1 MIALVWLIPAF
12 PLAAFLIAG
21 LFGRRWLGHWTGV
34 IASAAVGLSALL
46 SIGVFLEVLGGK
58 EQTVVQLYRWIGVG
72 EFSVNVAAL
81 VDPLSAVMLLVV
93 TVVSFLIFV
102 YSNGYMAHDEGF
114 YRFFAWLSLFVFA
127 MLILVMADN
136 YLLMF
141 VGWEGVGLCSY
152 LLIGFWF
159 ERPEPY
165 LAAKKAFV
173 MNRIGD
179 WGYTIGI
186 ITIFL
191 VFGSMNFIDVFR
203 RLEVSAPAQA
213 TLTLICVALFFGA
226 TGKSAQIPLYTWLPD
241 AMEGPTPVSALIH
254 AATMVTSGVYLVA
267 RSMPL
272 FEVAG
277 PSLQIVGTIG
287 AVTAIFAA
295 TIALVQFDIKRVMA
309 YSTVSQLGYMFL
321 ALGVG
326 APIAAIF
333 HLATHAFFKA
343 LLFLGSGSVI
353 HGLGGEQDMRRMGG
367 LRRKM
372 PVTFWT
378 MLIAG
383 GALAALP
390 PLAGFWSKDE
400 ILGAAFVNGH
410 LVLYAIGIITAV
422 LTAFYV
428 TRALWMTFYGE
439 PRDHHLYDHAH
450 ESSRVMTLPL
460 VALAAGSAVLGIVI
474 GFPPGLGARARRPGL
489 TSRADRDRGQL
500 RAHDRRGS
508 PAGARGVRRLRR
520 RDPRLMTNVL
530 SLLVVIPLAGLVP
543 LFFFR
548 RDERAAKQVAITTT
562 LVELAV
568 SLWMLKQ
575 FVVGEAGVQLVERVD
590 WLPSLGISYLV
601 GVDGISVLL
610 VPLTT
615 LLTFISVLY
624 SSGGAIKTRIV
635 EYMTAFLLLEVGM
648 VGVFIALDLFLFY
661 IFFELM

>member
-1 MIALVWLIPAF
+1 MISLVWLIPAF
-12 PLAAFLIAG
+12 PLAAFLVNG
-21 LFGRRWLGHWTGV
+21 LFGRRWLGHLTGV
-34 IASAAVGLSALL
+34 IASVAVGLSALV

-58 EQTVVQLYRWIGVG
+58 TQTVVPLYRWIAVG
-72 EFSVNVAAL
+72 DFSINVSAL
-81 VDPLSAVMLLVV
+81 VDPLSSTMLLVV

-102 YSNGYMAHDEGF
+102 YSNGYMAHDAGF
-114 YRFFAWLSLFVFA
+114 YRFFTWLSLFVFA

-159 ERPEPY
+159 ERPAPY
-165 LAAKKAFV
+165 YAAKKAFV

-191 VFGSMNFIDVFR
+191 AFGSMNFRDVFN
-203 RLEVSAPAQA
+203 RLQASAMPRD

-226 TGKSAQIPLYTWLPD
+226 TGKSAQLPLYSWLPD

-272 FEVAG
+272 FEAAG
-277 PSLQIVGTIG
+277 PSLQVVGIVGAI
-287 AVTAIFAA
+287 TAIFAA

-326 APIAAIF
+326 APAAAIF

-353 HGLGGEQDMRRMGG
+353 HGLGGEQDMRKMGG

-378 MLIAG
+378 MLVAG

-400 ILGAAFVNGH
+400 ILGAAFVNGQFI
-410 LVLYAIGIITAV
+410 LYAIGILTAV

-439 PRDHHLYDHAH
+439 PRDHHLFDHAH
-450 ESSRVMTLPL
+450 ESPRVMTLPL
-460 VALAAGSAVLGIVI
+460 MALAVGSAVLGIVI
-474 GFPPGLGARARRPGL
+474 GFPPEQGFIHRFLSPVVEAAGVAERTPELATIVALAGVSVVAGAIGIAIGLSMYVRHRPDPAALTRAAGPVYRVLVNKYYVDELYDHRFVEAARAF
-489 TSRADRDRGQL
+489 
-500 RAHDRRGS
+500 
-508 PAGARGVRRLRR
+508 AGAAWAFDIHIIDGLANRLGWALAMGGQGLRR
-520 RDPRLMTNVL
+520 AQTG
-530 SLLVVIPLAGLVP
+530 VVGNYALTIVAGLLLILVAYGGY
-543 LFFFR
+543 
-548 RDERAAKQVAITTT
+548 AAGI
-562 LVELAV
+562 
-568 SLWMLKQ
+568 
-575 FVVGEAGVQLVERVD
+575 
-590 WLPSLGISYLV
+590 LG
-601 GVDGISVLL
+601 
-610 VPLTT
+610 
-615 LLTFISVLY
+615 
-624 SSGGAIKTRIV
+624 R
-635 EYMTAFLLLEVGM
+635 
-648 VGVFIALDLFLFY
+648 
-661 IFFELM
+661 

>member
-1 MIALVWLIPAF
+1 VISLVWLIPAF
-12 PLAAFLIAG
+12 PLAAFLACG
-21 LFGRRWLGHWTGV
+21 LFGRRWLGHMSGV
-34 IASAAVGLSALL
+34 IASVAVGLSALL
-46 SIGVFLEVLGGK
+46 SIGVFLEVLGGQT
-58 EQTVVQLYRWIGVG
+58 QTVVQLYRWIAVG
-72 EFSVNVAAL
+72 DFSINVSAL
-81 VDPLSAVMLLVV
+81 VDPLSSVMLLVV

-102 YSNGYMAHDEGF
+102 YSNGYMEHDAGF
-114 YRFFAWLSLFVFA
+114 YRFFTWLSLFVFA

-159 ERPEPY
+159 ERPAPY
-165 LAAKKAFV
+165 FAAKKAFV

-191 VFGSMNFIDVFR
+191 VFGSMNFIDVFK
-203 RLEVSAPAQA
+203 RLDESALPQG
-213 TLTLICVALFFGA
+213 TLTLICIALFFGA
-226 TGKSAQIPLYTWLPD
+226 TGKSAQLPLHSWLPD

-277 PSLQIVGTIG
+277 PSLQVVAVVGAI
-287 AVTAIFAA
+287 TAIFAA

-326 APIAAIF
+326 APVAAIF

-353 HGLGGEQDMRRMGG
+353 HGLGNEQDMRKMGG

-390 PLAGFWSKDE
+390 ALAGFWSKDE
-400 ILGAAFVNGH
+400 ILGAAFTNGH
-410 LVLYAIGIITAV
+410 VVLYAIGIVTAV

-450 ESSRVMTLPL
+450 ESPRVMTLPL
-460 VALAAGSAVLGIVI
+460 IALAVGSAALGIVI
-474 GFPPGLGARARRPGL
+474 GFPPEQGFIHRFLGPVVEAAGVAEHVPEIATIVALAAVSVVAGVIGIAIGVSMYVRHRPDPAAL
-489 TSRADRDRGQL
+489 T
-500 RAHDRRGS
+500 
-508 PAGARGVRRLRR
+508 
-520 RDPRLMTNVL
+520 
-530 SLLVVIPLAGLVP
+530 
-543 LFFFR
+543 
-548 RDERAAKQVAITTT
+548 RAAGPIYRVLVNKYYVDE
-562 LVELAV
+562 LYDHRFVELARAFAGASWAFDIHIIDGLANRLGWALAMGGQGLRRV
-568 SLWMLKQ
+568 Q
-575 FVVGEAGVQLVERVD
+575 TGAVGNYALTIVAG
-590 WLPSLGISYLV
+590 
-601 GVDGISVLL
+601 
-610 VPLTT
+610 
-615 LLTFISVLY
+615 
-624 SSGGAIKTRIV
+624 
-635 EYMTAFLLLEVGM
+635 LLLMLVAYG
-648 VGVFIALDLFLFY
+648 GYAAGILGR
-661 IFFELM
+661 

>member
-1 MIALVWLIPAF
+1 MISLVWLIPAF
-12 PLAAFLIAG
+12 PLAAFLVNG
-21 LFGRRWLGHWTGV
+21 LFGRRWLGHLTGV
-34 IASAAVGLSALL
+34 IASVAVGLSALV

-58 EQTVVQLYRWIGVG
+58 PQTVVPLYRWIAVG
-72 EFSVNVAAL
+72 DFSINVSAL
-81 VDPLSAVMLLVV
+81 VDPLSSTMLLVV

-102 YSNGYMAHDEGF
+102 YSNGYMAHDAGF
-114 YRFFAWLSLFVFA
+114 YRFFTWLSLFVFA

-159 ERPEPY
+159 ERPAPY
-165 LAAKKAFV
+165 YAAKKAFV

-191 VFGSMNFIDVFR
+191 AFGSMNFLDVFN
-203 RLEVSAPAQA
+203 RLQASAMPRD

-226 TGKSAQIPLYTWLPD
+226 TGKSAQLPLYSWLPD

-272 FEVAG
+272 FEAAG
-277 PSLQIVGTIG
+277 PSLQVVGIVGAI
-287 AVTAIFAA
+287 TAIFAA

-326 APIAAIF
+326 APAAAIF

-353 HGLGGEQDMRRMGG
+353 HGLGGEQDMRKMGG

-378 MLIAG
+378 MLVAG

-400 ILGAAFVNGH
+400 ILGAAFVNGQ
-410 LVLYAIGIITAV
+410 LILYAIGILTAV

-439 PRDHHLYDHAH
+439 PRDHHLFDHAH
-450 ESSRVMTLPL
+450 ESPRVMTLPL
-460 VALAAGSAVLGIVI
+460 SALAVGSAVLGIVI
-474 GFPPGLGARARRPGL
+474 GFPPEQGFIHRFLSPVVEAAGVAGRTPELAAIVAFAGVSVLAGAIGIAIGLSMYVRHRPDPAALTRAAGPVYRVLVNKYYVDELYDHRFVEAARAF
-489 TSRADRDRGQL
+489 
-500 RAHDRRGS
+500 
-508 PAGARGVRRLRR
+508 AGAAWAFDIHIIDGLANRLGWALAMGGQGLRR
-520 RDPRLMTNVL
+520 AQTG
-530 SLLVVIPLAGLVP
+530 VVGNYALTIVAGLLLILVAYGGY
-543 LFFFR
+543 
-548 RDERAAKQVAITTT
+548 AAGI
-562 LVELAV
+562 
-568 SLWMLKQ
+568 
-575 FVVGEAGVQLVERVD
+575 
-590 WLPSLGISYLV
+590 LG
-601 GVDGISVLL
+601 
-610 VPLTT
+610 
-615 LLTFISVLY
+615 
-624 SSGGAIKTRIV
+624 R
-635 EYMTAFLLLEVGM
+635 
-648 VGVFIALDLFLFY
+648 
-661 IFFELM
+661 

>member
-34 IASAAVGLSALL
+34 IASAAVGLSALI

-58 EQTVVQLYRWIGVG
+58 EQTVVSLYRWIAVG
-72 EFSVNVAAL
+72 DFSVSVSAL
-81 VDPLSAVMLLVV
+81 IDPLSSVMLLVV

-102 YSNGYMAHDEGF
+102 YSNGYMAHDAGF
-114 YRFFAWLSLFVFA
+114 YRFFTWLSLFVFA

-159 ERPEPY
+159 ERPAPY
-165 LAAKKAFV
+165 YAAKKAFV

-191 VFGSMNFIDVFR
+191 VFGSMNFVDVFK
-203 RLEVSAPAQA
+203 RLDESALPQG
-213 TLTLICVALFFGA
+213 TLTLICIALFFGA
-226 TGKSAQIPLYTWLPD
+226 TGKSAQLPLYSWLPD

-272 FEVAG
+272 FTVAG
-277 PSLQIVGTIG
+277 PSLQIVGVVG

-326 APIAAIF
+326 APVAAIF

-353 HGLGGEQDMRRMGG
+353 HGLGGEQDMRKMGG
-367 LRRKM
+367 LRRKL
-372 PVTFWT
+372 PVTYWT

-400 ILGAAFVNGH
+400 IVGAAFVSGQT
-410 LVLYAIGIITAV
+410 VLWAVGIITAV

-428 TRALWMTFYGE
+428 TRAMWLTFHGE

-450 ESSRVMTLPL
+450 ESPTVMTLPL
-460 VALAAGSAVLGIVI
+460 ILLAVGSATLGILI
-474 GFPPGLGARARRPGL
+474 GFPPDQGFIHSFLRPAVEVEGVEHTAEIGTILALAAVSVAAGLLGIAVGFLMYARHRPDPAAVTRAAGPLYTLLVNKYFVDELYDNRILGLGRAFFGVLWAFDVHVIDGIANGIGRLASIGGGGARRLQTGVVGNYALTVVVGL
-489 TSRADRDRGQL
+489 
-500 RAHDRRGS
+500 
-508 PAGARGVRRLRR
+508 
-520 RDPRLMTNVL
+520 
-530 SLLVVIPLAGLVP
+530 
-543 LFFFR
+543 
-548 RDERAAKQVAITTT
+548 
-562 LVELAV
+562 
-568 SLWMLKQ
+568 
-575 FVVGEAGVQLVERVD
+575 FVVLVAYGGYAAG
-590 WLPSLGISYLV
+590 
-601 GVDGISVLL
+601 
-610 VPLTT
+610 
-615 LLTFISVLY
+615 
-624 SSGGAIKTRIV
+624 
-635 EYMTAFLLLEVGM
+635 
-648 VGVFIALDLFLFY
+648 
-661 IFFELM
+661 IFKR

>member
-1 MIALVWLIPAF
+1 VIALVWLIPAF
-12 PLAAFLIAG
+12 PLAAFLING
-21 LFGRRWLGHWTGV
+21 LFGRRWLGHLTGL
-34 IASAAVGLSALL
+34 IATVAVGLSAVL

-58 EQTVVQLYRWIGVG
+58 TQTVVALYRWIAVG
-72 EFSVNVAAL
+72 EFSVNVSAL
-81 VDPLSAVMLLVV
+81 IDPLSSVMLLVV

-102 YSNGYMAHDEGF
+102 YSNGYMEHDAGF
-114 YRFFAWLSLFVFA
+114 YRFFTWLSLFVFA

-159 ERPEPY
+159 ERPAPY
-165 LAAKKAFV
+165 YAAKKAFV

-191 VFGSMNFIDVFR
+191 VFGSMNFLDVFK
-203 RLEVSAPAQA
+203 RLEESAPAQA
-213 TLTLICVALFFGA
+213 TLTLICIALFFGA
-226 TGKSAQIPLYTWLPD
+226 TGKSAQLPLYSWLPD

-277 PSLQIVGTIG
+277 PSLQVVGVVG
-287 AVTAIFAA
+287 AITAIFAA

-309 YSTVSQLGYMFL
+309 DSTVSQLCYMFL

-326 APIAAIF
+326 APVAAMF

-353 HGLGGEQDMRRMGG
+353 HGLGGEQDMRKMGG
-367 LRRKM
+367 LRRKL

-400 ILGAAFVNGH
+400 ILGAAFANGH
-410 LVLYAIGIITAV
+410 LVLYAVGIITAV

-450 ESSRVMTLPL
+450 ESPRVMTLPL
-460 VALAAGSAVLGIVI
+460 IALAVGSAVLGIVI
-474 GFPPGLGARARRPGL
+474 GFPPEQGFIHSFLAPVVEAAGVAEHAPELATIVALAVVSVVAGLIGIAVGVSMYVRHRPDPAALTRAAGPIYRVLVNKYYVDELYDHRFVEAARAF
-489 TSRADRDRGQL
+489 
-500 RAHDRRGS
+500 
-508 PAGARGVRRLRR
+508 AGASWAFDIHIIDGLANRLGWAFAMGGQGLRR
-520 RDPRLMTNVL
+520 VQTGIVGNYALTIV
-530 SLLVVIPLAGLVP
+530 AGL
-543 LFFFR
+543 LLML
-548 RDERAAKQVAITTT
+548 VAYGGYATGI
-562 LVELAV
+562 
-568 SLWMLKQ
+568 
-575 FVVGEAGVQLVERVD
+575 
-590 WLPSLGISYLV
+590 LG
-601 GVDGISVLL
+601 
-610 VPLTT
+610 
-615 LLTFISVLY
+615 
-624 SSGGAIKTRIV
+624 R
-635 EYMTAFLLLEVGM
+635 
-648 VGVFIALDLFLFY
+648 
-661 IFFELM
+661 

>member
-1 MIALVWLIPAF
+1 MISFVWLIPAF
-12 PLAAFLIAG
+12 PLAAFLIDG
-21 LFGRRWLGHWTGV
+21 LFGRRWLGHLTGL
-34 IASAAVGLSALL
+34 IATVAVGLSAVL

-58 EQTVVQLYRWIGVG
+58 TQTVVSLYRWIAVG
-72 EFSVNVAAL
+72 DFSINVSAL
-81 VDPLSAVMLLVV
+81 IDPLSSVMLLVV

-102 YSNGYMAHDEGF
+102 YSNGYLAHDAGF
-114 YRFFAWLSLFVFA
+114 YRFFTWLSLFVFA

-165 LAAKKAFV
+165 YAAKKAFV

-191 VFGSMNFIDVFR
+191 VFGSMNFVDVFK
-203 RLEVSAPAQA
+203 RLEESAPAQGV
-213 TLTLICVALFFGA
+213 LTLICIALFFGA
-226 TGKSAQIPLYTWLPD
+226 TGKSAQLPLYSWLPD

-272 FEVAG
+272 FEDAG
-277 PSLQIVGTIG
+277 PSLQVVGVVG
-287 AVTAIFAA
+287 AITAIFAA

-326 APIAAIF
+326 APVAAIF

-353 HGLGGEQDMRRMGG
+353 HGLGGEQDMRKMGG

-400 ILGAAFVNGH
+400 ILGAAFTNGH
-410 LVLYAIGIITAV
+410 LVLYVVGIITAV

-450 ESSRVMTLPL
+450 ESPRVMTLPL
-460 VALAAGSAVLGIVI
+460 VALAAGSAVLGIAI
-474 GFPPGLGARARRPGL
+474 GFPPEQGFIHSFLAPVVKAAGVTEHLPELATVVALAVVSVVAGVIGIAIGLSMYMRHRPDPAALTRAAGPIYRVLVNKYYVDELYDHRFVEAARAF
-489 TSRADRDRGQL
+489 
-500 RAHDRRGS
+500 
-508 PAGARGVRRLRR
+508 AGASWAFDIHIIDGLANRLGWALAMGGQGLRR
-520 RDPRLMTNVL
+520 VQTGVVGNYALTIVAGL
-530 SLLVVIPLAGLVP
+530 LLVLV
-543 LFFFR
+543 
-548 RDERAAKQVAITTT
+548 AYGGYASGI
-562 LVELAV
+562 
-568 SLWMLKQ
+568 
-575 FVVGEAGVQLVERVD
+575 
-590 WLPSLGISYLV
+590 LG
-601 GVDGISVLL
+601 
-610 VPLTT
+610 
-615 LLTFISVLY
+615 
-624 SSGGAIKTRIV
+624 R
-635 EYMTAFLLLEVGM
+635 
-648 VGVFIALDLFLFY
+648 
-661 IFFELM
+661 

>member
-1 MIALVWLIPAF
+1 MISLVWLIPAL
-12 PLAAFLIAG
+12 PLAAFLVNG
-21 LFGRRWLGHWTGV
+21 LFGRRWLGHLTGV

-46 SIGVFLEVLGGK
+46 AIGVFLEVLGGK
-58 EQTVVQLYRWIGVG
+58 TQTVVPLYRWIAVG
-72 EFSVNVAAL
+72 DFSINVSAL
-81 VDPLSAVMLLVV
+81 VDPLSSVMLLVV

-102 YSNGYMAHDEGF
+102 YSNGYMAHDAGF
-114 YRFFAWLSLFVFA
+114 YRFFTWLSLFVFA

-165 LAAKKAFV
+165 YAAKKAFV

-191 VFGSMNFIDVFR
+191 VFGSMNFGDVFG
-203 RLEVSAPAQA
+203 RLATSSMAQGP
-213 TLTLICVALFFGA
+213 LTLICLALFFGA
-226 TGKSAQIPLYTWLPD
+226 TGKSAQLPLYSWLPD

-272 FEVAG
+272 FEAAG
-277 PSLQIVGTIG
+277 PSLQVVGIVGAI
-287 AVTAIFAA
+287 TAIFAA

-326 APIAAIF
+326 APAAAIF

-353 HGLGGEQDMRRMGG
+353 HGLGGEQDMRKMGG

-400 ILGAAFVNGH
+400 ILGAAFVNGQ
-410 LVLYAIGIITAV
+410 LVLYAIGIVTAI

-450 ESSRVMTLPL
+450 ESPRVMTLPL
-460 VALAAGSAVLGIVI
+460 SALAVGSAVLGIAI
-474 GFPPGLGARARRPGL
+474 GFPPEQGFIHRFLAPVVEAAGVAERTPELVTIVALAGVSVAAGLIGIAIGVSMYVRHRPDPAALTRAAGPVYRVLVNKYYIDELYDHRFVEAAR
-489 TSRADRDRGQL
+489 SF
-500 RAHDRRGS
+500 
-508 PAGARGVRRLRR
+508 AGAAWAFDIHIIDGLANRLGWALAMGGQGLRR
-520 RDPRLMTNVL
+520 AQTGIVGNYALTIVAGL
-530 SLLVVIPLAGLVP
+530 LLVLVAYGGYAAG
-543 LFFFR
+543 
-548 RDERAAKQVAITTT
+548 I
-562 LVELAV
+562 
-568 SLWMLKQ
+568 
-575 FVVGEAGVQLVERVD
+575 
-590 WLPSLGISYLV
+590 LG
-601 GVDGISVLL
+601 
-610 VPLTT
+610 
-615 LLTFISVLY
+615 
-624 SSGGAIKTRIV
+624 R
-635 EYMTAFLLLEVGM
+635 
-648 VGVFIALDLFLFY
+648 
-661 IFFELM
+661 

>member
-1 MIALVWLIPAF
+1 VIALVWLIPAF
-12 PLAAFLIAG
+12 PLAAFLING

-58 EQTVVQLYRWIGVG
+58 EQTVVELYRWIGVG
-72 EFSVNVAAL
+72 DFSVNVAAL
-81 VDPLSAVMLLVV
+81 IDPLSAVMLLVV
-93 TVVSFLIFV
+93 SVVSFLIFV
-102 YSNGYMAHDEGF
+102 YSNGYMAHDPGF
-114 YRFFAWLSLFVFA
+114 SRFFTWLSLFVFA

-165 LAAKKAFV
+165 LAAKKAFL

-191 VFGSMNFIDVFR
+191 VFNSMNFLDVFH
-203 RLEVSAPAQA
+203 RLEQGVAQGV
-213 TLTLICVALFFGA
+213 LVIICLALFFGA
-226 TGKSAQIPLYTWLPD
+226 TGKSAQLPLYSWLPD

-272 FEVAG
+272 FAAAG
-277 PSLQIVGTIG
+277 PSLEVVGVVG

-326 APIAAIF
+326 APVAAIF

-378 MLIAG
+378 MLVAG

-400 ILGAAFVNGH
+400 IVAAAFVNGH

-439 PRDHHLYDHAH
+439 PRDQHLFDHAH
-450 ESSRVMTLPL
+450 ESPTVMTLPL
-460 VALAAGSAVLGIVI
+460 ILLGLGTVVLGIAI
-474 GFPPGLGARARRPGL
+474 GFPPEQGFIHRFLGPVVEAAGGAEHAPELTTILLLAVVSVGAGIVGIGIGVLMYVRHRPDPAAIARA
-489 TSRADRDRGQL
+489 
-500 RAHDRRGS
+500 
-508 PAGARGVRRLRR
+508 AGPLYR
-520 RDPRLMTNVL
+520 
-530 SLLVVIPLAGLVP
+530 LLVNKYYI
-543 LFFFR
+543 
-548 RDERAAKQVAITTT
+548 DE
-562 LVELAV
+562 
-568 SLWMLKQ
+568 
-575 FVVGEAGVQLVERVD
+575 
-590 WLPSLGISYLV
+590 
-601 GVDGISVLL
+601 
-610 VPLTT
+610 
-615 LLTFISVLY
+615 LY
-624 SSGGAIKTRIV
+624 DHRIV
-635 EYMTAFLLLEVGM
+635 EAARTIAGASWAFDIHIIDGLANRLGWALAMSGQGLRRLQTGVVGNYALTIMAGLLLMLVAYG
-648 VGVFIALDLFLFY
+648 GYAAG
-661 IFFELM
+661 IFGR

>member
-12 PLAAFLIAG
+12 PLAAFLVNG
-21 LFGRRWLGHWTGV
+21 LFGRRWLGHMTGV
-34 IASAAVGLSALL
+34 IASVAVGLSALL

-58 EQTVVQLYRWIGVG
+58 TQTVVALYRWIAVG
-72 EFSVNVAAL
+72 DFSINVSAL
-81 VDPLSAVMLLVV
+81 IDPLSSVMLLVV

-102 YSNGYMAHDEGF
+102 YSNGYMAHDAGF

-165 LAAKKAFV
+165 YAAKKAFV

-191 VFGSMNFIDVFR
+191 VFGSMNFLDVFK
-203 RLEVSAPAQA
+203 RLEESAPAQA
-213 TLTLICVALFFGA
+213 TLTLICIALFFGA
-226 TGKSAQIPLYTWLPD
+226 TGKSAQLPLYSWLPD

-277 PSLQIVGTIG
+277 PSLQVVGVVG
-287 AVTAIFAA
+287 AITAIFAA

-326 APIAAIF
+326 APVAAIF

-353 HGLGGEQDMRRMGG
+353 HGLGGEQDMRKMGG

-450 ESSRVMTLPL
+450 ESPRVMTLPL
-460 VALAAGSAVLGIVI
+460 MALAAGSAVLGIVI
-474 GFPPGLGARARRPGL
+474 GFPPEQGFIHSFLGPVTEAAGVAENVPGVATIVALAFVSVLAGVIGIAIGVSMYVRHRPDPAALTRAAGPVYRILVNKYYVDELYDHRFVDAARAF
-489 TSRADRDRGQL
+489 
-500 RAHDRRGS
+500 
-508 PAGARGVRRLRR
+508 AGASWAFDIHIIDGLANRLGWALAMGGQGLRR
-520 RDPRLMTNVL
+520 VQTGIVGNYALTIVAGL
-530 SLLVVIPLAGLVP
+530 LLVLVAYGGYAAG
-543 LFFFR
+543 
-548 RDERAAKQVAITTT
+548 I
-562 LVELAV
+562 
-568 SLWMLKQ
+568 
-575 FVVGEAGVQLVERVD
+575 
-590 WLPSLGISYLV
+590 LG
-601 GVDGISVLL
+601 
-610 VPLTT
+610 
-615 LLTFISVLY
+615 
-624 SSGGAIKTRIV
+624 R
-635 EYMTAFLLLEVGM
+635 
-648 VGVFIALDLFLFY
+648 
-661 IFFELM
+661 

>member
-1 MIALVWLIPAF
+1 MIQNVWLIPAL
-12 PLAAFLIAG
+12 PLAAFFING
-21 LFGRRWLGHWTGV
+21 LFGRRWLHHWTGI
-34 IASAAVGLSALL
+34 IASAAVGISALL
-46 SIGVFLEVLGGK
+46 AIGVFLEVLGGH
-58 EQTVVQLYRWIGVG
+58 EHTTVTLYEWIGVG
-72 EFSVNVAAL
+72 DFHINVAAL
-81 VDPLSAVMLLVV
+81 IDPLSSVMLLVV

-102 YSNGYMAHDEGF
+102 YSNGYMAHDHGF
-114 YRFFAWLSLFVFA
+114 HRFFTWLSLFVFA

-165 LAAKKAFV
+165 VAAKKAFV

-179 WGYTIGI
+179 WGFTIGM
-186 ITIFL
+186 ITTFL
-191 VFGSMNFIDVFR
+191 VFGSMQFTEVF
-203 RLEVSAPAQA
+203 EHVDIA
-213 TLTLICVALFFGA
+213 TEANLMLICLAFFFGA
-226 TGKSAQIPLYTWLPD
+226 TGKSAQLPLYSWLPD

-254 AATMVTSGVYLVA
+254 AATMVTAGVYLVA

-272 FEVAG
+272 FDAAG
-277 PSLQIVGTIG
+277 PSLAVVGTVG

-326 APIAAIF
+326 APVAAIF

-353 HGLGGEQDMRRMGG
+353 HGVGGEQDMRKMGG

-378 MLIAG
+378 MLLAG

-390 PLAGFWSKDE
+390 PLAGFWSKDA
-400 ILGAAFVNGH
+400 ILASAFVNGH
-410 LVLYAIGIITAV
+410 LVLWGVGIVTAV

-450 ESSRVMTLPL
+450 ESPSVMTLPL
-460 VALAAGSAVLGIVI
+460 IALAVGTAVLGILV
-474 GFPPGLGARARRPGL
+474 GFPPEQGFIDTFLHPVFAGDGAEAHVPELTTLVTLAVISVGAGLLGILAGISMYVRHRPDPAAVARASGPLYRL
-489 TSRADRDRGQL
+489 LVNKYFIDEL
-500 RAHDRRGS
+500 YDRRIVE
-508 PAGARGVRRLRR
+508 AFRAAFGAMWAF
-520 RDPRLMTNVL
+520 DIH
-530 SLLVVIPLAGLVP
+530 VIDGLANRVGWLAGLGGSG
-543 LFFFR
+543 LR
-548 RDERAAKQVAITTT
+548 RAQTGIVGNYALTIVAGL
-562 LVELAV
+562 LVILVAY
-568 SLWMLKQ
+568 
-575 FVVGEAGVQLVERVD
+575 GGYAAGV
-590 WLPSLGISYLV
+590 
-601 GVDGISVLL
+601 
-610 VPLTT
+610 
-615 LLTFISVLY
+615 F
-624 SSGGAIKTRIV
+624 TR
-635 EYMTAFLLLEVGM
+635 
-648 VGVFIALDLFLFY
+648 
-661 IFFELM
+661 

>member
-1 MIALVWLIPAF
+1 MISLVWLIPAF
-12 PLAAFLIAG
+12 PLAAFLVNG
-21 LFGRRWLGHWTGV
+21 LFGRRWLGHMTGV
-34 IASAAVGLSALL
+34 IASVAVGLSALL

-58 EQTVVQLYRWIGVG
+58 TQTVVALYRWIAVG
-72 EFSVNVAAL
+72 DFSINVSAL
-81 VDPLSAVMLLVV
+81 IDPLSSVMLLVV

-102 YSNGYMAHDEGF
+102 YSNGYMAHDAGF

-165 LAAKKAFV
+165 YAAKKAFV

-191 VFGSMNFIDVFR
+191 VFGSMNFLDVFK
-203 RLEVSAPAQA
+203 RLEESAPAQA
-213 TLTLICVALFFGA
+213 TLTLICIALFFGA
-226 TGKSAQIPLYTWLPD
+226 TGKSAQLPLYSWLPD

-277 PSLQIVGTIG
+277 PSLQVVGVVG
-287 AVTAIFAA
+287 AITAIFAA

-326 APIAAIF
+326 APVAAIF

-353 HGLGGEQDMRRMGG
+353 HGLGGEQDMRKMGG

-410 LVLYAIGIITAV
+410 LVLYAIGIVTAV

-450 ESSRVMTLPL
+450 ESPRVMTLPL
-460 VALAAGSAVLGIVI
+460 TALAAGSAALGIII
-474 GFPPGLGARARRPGL
+474 GFPPEQGFIHQFLNPVVEAAGVVEHVPELATIIALALVSVVAGAIGIAVGFSMYVRHRPDPAALTRAAGPIYRVLVNKYYVDELYDHRFVDAARAI
-489 TSRADRDRGQL
+489 
-500 RAHDRRGS
+500 
-508 PAGARGVRRLRR
+508 AGASWAFDIHIIDGLANRLGWALAMGGQGLRR
-520 RDPRLMTNVL
+520 VQTGIVGNYALTIVAGL
-530 SLLVVIPLAGLVP
+530 LLVLVVYGGYAAG
-543 LFFFR
+543 
-548 RDERAAKQVAITTT
+548 I
-562 LVELAV
+562 
-568 SLWMLKQ
+568 
-575 FVVGEAGVQLVERVD
+575 VGR
-590 WLPSLGISYLV
+590 
-601 GVDGISVLL
+601 
-610 VPLTT
+610 
-615 LLTFISVLY
+615 
-624 SSGGAIKTRIV
+624 
-635 EYMTAFLLLEVGM
+635 
-648 VGVFIALDLFLFY
+648 
-661 IFFELM
+661 

>member
-1 MIALVWLIPAF
+1 MISLVWLIPAF
-12 PLAAFLIAG
+12 PLAAFLVNG
-21 LFGRRWLGHWTGV
+21 LFGRRWLGHLTGV
-34 IASAAVGLSALL
+34 IASVAVGLSALV

-58 EQTVVQLYRWIGVG
+58 TQTVVVPLYRWIAVG
-72 EFSVNVAAL
+72 DFSINVSAL
-81 VDPLSAVMLLVV
+81 VDPLSSTMLLVV

-102 YSNGYMAHDEGF
+102 YSNGYMAHDAGF
-114 YRFFAWLSLFVFA
+114 YRFFTWLSLFVFA

-159 ERPEPY
+159 ERPAPY
-165 LAAKKAFV
+165 YAAKKAFV

-191 VFGSMNFIDVFR
+191 AFGSMNFLDVFN
-203 RLEVSAPAQA
+203 RLQASAMPRD

-226 TGKSAQIPLYTWLPD
+226 TGKSAQLPLYSWLPD

-272 FEVAG
+272 FEAAG
-277 PSLQIVGTIG
+277 PSLQVVGIVGAI
-287 AVTAIFAA
+287 TAIFAA

-326 APIAAIF
+326 APAAAIF

-353 HGLGGEQDMRRMGG
+353 HGLGGEQDMRKMGG

-378 MLIAG
+378 MLVAG

-400 ILGAAFVNGH
+400 ILGAAFVNGQ
-410 LVLYAIGIITAV
+410 LILYAIGILTAV

-439 PRDHHLYDHAH
+439 PRDHHLFDHAH
-450 ESSRVMTLPL
+450 ESPRVMTLPL
-460 VALAAGSAVLGIVI
+460 MALAVGSAVLGIVI
-474 GFPPGLGARARRPGL
+474 GFPPEQGFIHRFLAPVVEAAGVAERTPELATIVALAVVSVVAGAIGIAIGLSMYVRHRPDPAALTRAAGPLYRVLVNKYYVDELYDHRFVEAARAF
-489 TSRADRDRGQL
+489 
-500 RAHDRRGS
+500 
-508 PAGARGVRRLRR
+508 AGAAWAFDIHIIDGLANRLGWALAMGGQGLRR
-520 RDPRLMTNVL
+520 AQTG
-530 SLLVVIPLAGLVP
+530 VVGNYALTIVAGLLLILVAYGGY
-543 LFFFR
+543 
-548 RDERAAKQVAITTT
+548 AAGI
-562 LVELAV
+562 
-568 SLWMLKQ
+568 
-575 FVVGEAGVQLVERVD
+575 
-590 WLPSLGISYLV
+590 LG
-601 GVDGISVLL
+601 
-610 VPLTT
+610 
-615 LLTFISVLY
+615 
-624 SSGGAIKTRIV
+624 R
-635 EYMTAFLLLEVGM
+635 
-648 VGVFIALDLFLFY
+648 
-661 IFFELM
+661 

>member
-1 MIALVWLIPAF
+1 MISLVWLIPAF
-12 PLAAFLIAG
+12 PLAAFLVNG
-21 LFGRRWLGHWTGV
+21 LFGRRFLGHLTGL
-34 IASAAVGLSALL
+34 IATVAVGLSALL
-46 SIGVFLEVLGGK
+46 SIGVFVEVLGGK
-58 EQTVVQLYRWIGVG
+58 TQTVVVLYKWIAVG
-72 EFSVNVAAL
+72 DFSINVSAL
-81 VDPLSAVMLLVV
+81 IDPLSSVMLLVV

-102 YSNGYMAHDEGF
+102 YSNGYMEHDAGF
-114 YRFFAWLSLFVFA
+114 YRFFTWLSLFVFA

-165 LAAKKAFV
+165 YAAKKAFV

-191 VFGSMNFIDVFR
+191 VFGSMNFLDVFK
-203 RLEVSAPAQA
+203 RLEESAPAQA
-213 TLTLICVALFFGA
+213 TLTLICIALFFGA
-226 TGKSAQIPLYTWLPD
+226 TGKSAQLPLYSWLPD

-277 PSLQIVGTIG
+277 PSLQVVGVVG
-287 AVTAIFAA
+287 AITAIFAA

-326 APIAAIF
+326 APVAAIF

-353 HGLGGEQDMRRMGG
+353 HGLGGEQDMRKMGG

-400 ILGAAFVNGH
+400 ILGAAFANGH
-410 LVLYAIGIITAV
+410 LVLYTVGIVTAI

-439 PRDHHLYDHAH
+439 PRDHHIYDHAH
-450 ESSRVMTLPL
+450 ESPRVMTLPL
-460 VALAAGSAVLGIVI
+460 IALAAGSAVLGIVI
-474 GFPPGLGARARRPGL
+474 GFPPEQGFIHRYLAPVVEAAGVAEHAPELATIVVLAVVSVLAGVIGIAIGVSMYLRHRPDPAALTRAAGPVYRVLVNKYYIDELYDHRFVEAARAF
-489 TSRADRDRGQL
+489 
-500 RAHDRRGS
+500 
-508 PAGARGVRRLRR
+508 AGASWAFDIHIIDGLANRLGWAFAMGGQGLRR
-520 RDPRLMTNVL
+520 VQTGIVGNYALTIV
-530 SLLVVIPLAGLVP
+530 AGL
-543 LFFFR
+543 LLML
-548 RDERAAKQVAITTT
+548 VAYGGYATGI
-562 LVELAV
+562 
-568 SLWMLKQ
+568 
-575 FVVGEAGVQLVERVD
+575 
-590 WLPSLGISYLV
+590 LG
-601 GVDGISVLL
+601 
-610 VPLTT
+610 
-615 LLTFISVLY
+615 
-624 SSGGAIKTRIV
+624 R
-635 EYMTAFLLLEVGM
+635 
-648 VGVFIALDLFLFY
+648 
-661 IFFELM
+661 

>member
-1 MIALVWLIPAF
+1 MISLVWLIPAF
-12 PLAAFLIAG
+12 PLAAFLVCG
-21 LFGRRWLGHWTGV
+21 LFGRRWLGHMTGV
-34 IASAAVGLSALL
+34 VASVAVGLSALL

-58 EQTVVQLYRWIGVG
+58 TQTVVPLYRWIAVG
-72 EFSVNVAAL
+72 DFSINVSAL
-81 VDPLSAVMLLVV
+81 IDPLSSVMLLVV

-102 YSNGYMAHDEGF
+102 YSNGYMEHDAGF
-114 YRFFAWLSLFVFA
+114 YRFFSWLSLFVFA

-159 ERPEPY
+159 ERPAPY
-165 LAAKKAFV
+165 FAAKKAFV

-191 VFGSMNFIDVFR
+191 VFGSMNFVDVFK
-203 RLEVSAPAQA
+203 RLEESAPAQA

-226 TGKSAQIPLYTWLPD
+226 TGKSAQLPLYSWLPD

-277 PSLQIVGTIG
+277 PSLQIVGVVG
-287 AVTAIFAA
+287 AITAIFAA

-326 APIAAIF
+326 APVAAMF

-353 HGLGGEQDMRRMGG
+353 HGLGGEQDMRKMGG
-367 LRRKM
+367 LRRKL

-410 LVLYAIGIITAV
+410 LLLYAIGIITAV

-450 ESSRVMTLPL
+450 ESPRVMTLPL
-460 VALAAGSAVLGIVI
+460 MALAAGSAVLGILI
-474 GFPPGLGARARRPGL
+474 GFPPEQGFIHNFLAPVVEA
-489 TSRADRDRGQL
+489 
-500 RAHDRRGS
+500 
-508 PAGARGVRRLRR
+508 AGVAEH
-520 RDPRLMTNVL
+520 
-530 SLLVVIPLAGLVP
+530 VP
-543 LFFFR
+543 
-548 RDERAAKQVAITTT
+548 
-562 LVELAV
+562 ELATILVLALV
-568 SLWMLKQ
+568 S
-575 FVVGEAGVQLVERVD
+575 VVAGVI
-590 WLPSLGISYLV
+590 GIAI
-601 GVDGISVLL
+601 GVSMYVRHRPDPAASAINGSVM
-610 VPLTT
+610 
-615 LLTFISVLY
+615 
-624 SSGGAIKTRIV
+624 TRGDSC
-635 EYMTAFLLLEVGM
+635 AWS
-648 VGVFIALDLFLFY
+648 
-661 IFFELM
+661 

>member
-1 MIALVWLIPAF
+1 MTTLATSQIAVPFIQYVWLIPAL
-12 PLAAFLIAG
+12 PLAAFLVNG
-21 LFGRRWLGHWTGV
+21 LFGRRWLQKWTGI
-34 IASAAVGLSALL
+34 IASAAVGLSAFLA
-46 SIGVFLEVLGGK
+46 IGVFLDVLRLQGAPS
-58 EQTVVQLYRWIGVG
+58 VINLYRWIGVG
-72 EFSVNVAAL
+72 DFSINVAAL
-81 VDPLSAVMLLVV
+81 IDPLSSTMLLVV

-102 YSNGYMAHDEGF
+102 YSNGYMEHDAGF
-114 YRFFAWLSLFVFA
+114 YRFFTWLSLFVFA

-165 LAAKKAFV
+165 YAAKKAFV

-186 ITIFL
+186 ITVFL
-191 VFGSMNFIDVFR
+191 VFGSMNFLDVFK
-203 RLEVSAPAQA
+203 RLEVSAPAEA

-226 TGKSAQIPLYTWLPD
+226 TGKSAQLPLYSWLPD

-272 FEVAG
+272 FEHAG
-277 PSLQIVGTIG
+277 PSLQVVGIVGAI
-287 AVTAIFAA
+287 TAIFAA

-326 APIAAIF
+326 APVAAIF

-353 HGLGGEQDMRRMGG
+353 HGLGGEQDMRKMGG

-410 LVLYAIGIITAV
+410 LLLYAIGIVTAV

-450 ESSRVMTLPL
+450 ESPRVMTLPL
-460 VALAAGSAVLGIVI
+460 TALAVGSAVLGIVI
-474 GFPPGLGARARRPGL
+474 GFPPEQGFIHRFLAPVVEAAGVAERTPEVATIVALALVSVLAGVVGIAVGVSMYVRHRPDPAALTRAAGPVYRVLVNKYYIDELYDHRFVEAARAF
-489 TSRADRDRGQL
+489 
-500 RAHDRRGS
+500 
-508 PAGARGVRRLRR
+508 AGAAWAFDIHIIDGLANRLGWALAMGGQGLRR
-520 RDPRLMTNVL
+520 AQTG
-530 SLLVVIPLAGLVP
+530 VVGNYALTIVAGLLLILVAYGGY
-543 LFFFR
+543 
-548 RDERAAKQVAITTT
+548 AAGI
-562 LVELAV
+562 
-568 SLWMLKQ
+568 
-575 FVVGEAGVQLVERVD
+575 
-590 WLPSLGISYLV
+590 LG
-601 GVDGISVLL
+601 
-610 VPLTT
+610 
-615 LLTFISVLY
+615 
-624 SSGGAIKTRIV
+624 R
-635 EYMTAFLLLEVGM
+635 
-648 VGVFIALDLFLFY
+648 
-661 IFFELM
+661 